1 MPAGRLRLAATAGV
15 DAWIT
20 GDATHSHF
28 LQRFKRH
35 TKFAIETVET
45 PVDGRVDF
53 GGEVSCRVPVTK
65 GDLIR
70 NVALKIVL
78 SDPTP
83 DSPGKND
90 VYWTPSVISH
100 LIEHADLLI
109 GGQTVQ
115 RLTGE
120 YIYMHQQLNNSFD
133 DVDLSV
139 YFLNGHGN
147 FLRYSNGTYTYYM
160 DLPFYFYRESS
171 LAIPVCAL
179 TKQLVEVRIKLRP
192 LNELIWYTTPA
203 DIPSGLTAKIANM
216 SLDSEFVYVTPEERA
231 YFMHK
236 PISYAITQLQM
247 SQFKIPAGET
257 ERSVMLKFTGPVKEM
272 FFTSTSDRAVEL
284 NTPYDFNT
292 IQRVRLRFNDEV
304 VFDKTHKQ
312 LVYEQS
318 LRNHV
323 NSPLV
328 RTTTMA
334 DTRSTTIGAGGA
346 AYSLKSDFG
355 MFSFAE
361 YPDRAAPSGQVNF
374 SRITHKLL
382 TVNIDHLYAGHPSTV
397 RVYAVSYNIL
407 TIAAGLAGVKF

>member
-1 MPAGRLRLAATAGV
+1 MY
-15 DAWIT
+15 
-20 GDATHSHF
+20 
-28 LQRFKRH
+28 KR
-35 TKFAIETVET
+35 
-45 PVDGRVDF
+45 
-53 GGEVSCRVPVTK
+53 
-65 GDLIR
+65 
-70 NVALKIVL
+70 
-78 SDPTP
+78 
-83 DSPGKND
+83 
-90 VYWTPSVISH
+90 
-100 LIEHADLLI
+100 
-109 GGQTVQ
+109 Q
-115 RLTGE
+115 
-120 YIYMHQQLNNSFD
+120 
-133 DVDLSV
+133 
-139 YFLNGHGN
+139 
-147 FLRYSNGTYTYYM
+147 
-160 DLPFYFYRESS
+160 
-171 LAIPVCAL
+171 
-179 TKQLVEVRIKLRP
+179 LRP

-216 SLDSEFVYVTPEERA
+216 SLDSEFVYVTPEERG

-236 PISYAITQLQM
+236 PINYTITQLQM
-247 SQFKIPAGET
+247 SQFKIPADET
-257 ERSVMLKFTGPVKEM
+257 ERSVMLKFAGPVKEM

-374 SRITHKLL
+374 SRIAHKLL
-382 TVNIDHLYAGHPSTV
+382 TVNIDHLYTGHPSTV
-397 RVYAVSYNIL
+397 RVYAVSYNVL